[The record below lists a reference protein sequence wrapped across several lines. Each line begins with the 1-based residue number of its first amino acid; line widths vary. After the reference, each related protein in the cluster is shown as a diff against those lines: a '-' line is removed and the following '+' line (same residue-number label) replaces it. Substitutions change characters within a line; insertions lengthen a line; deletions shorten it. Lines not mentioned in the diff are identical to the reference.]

1 MEVFLNGIKNFLMM
15 INNNWPTIVVIIGLC
30 IMIYRK
36 IKDFVYLSEDE
47 KIKAAKEQL
56 SSVVLSLVSSA
67 EIQYKDY
74 QKAGEI
80 KRSQV
85 IDEIFKKYPILSKVT
100 DQEELL
106 QYIDDLI
113 DEALKTVREIVRTED
128 ANG

>member
-36 IKDFVYLSEDE
+36 IKDFIYLSEDE
-47 KIKAAKEQL
+47 KIRAAKEQL

-85 IDEIFKKYPILSKVT
+85 IDEIFKKYPVLSKVT

-106 QYIDDLI
+106 QYIDNLI

>member
-85 IDEIFKKYPILSKVT
+85 IDEIFKKYPVLSKVT

>member
-113 DEALKTVREIVRTED
+113 DEALKTVREIVRTQD
-128 ANG
+128 ANA

>member
-30 IMIYRK
+30 IIIYRK

-85 IDEIFKKYPILSKVT
+85 IDEIFKKYPVLSKVT

-106 QYIDDLI
+106 QYIDNLI

>member
-1 MEVFLNGIKNFLMM
+1 MEVFFNGIKNFLMM

-36 IKDFVYLSEDE
+36 IKDFIYLSEDE
-47 KIKAAKEQL
+47 KIRAAKEQL

-85 IDEIFKKYPILSKVT
+85 IDEIFKKYPVLSKVT

-106 QYIDDLI
+106 QYIDNLI
-113 DEALKTVREIVRTED
+113 DEALKTVREIVRTEG

>member
-30 IMIYRK
+30 IMVYQK

-106 QYIDDLI
+106 QYIDNLI
-113 DEALKTVREIVRTED
+113 DEALKTVREIVRTEG

>member
-30 IMIYRK
+30 IMVYRK

-106 QYIDDLI
+106 QYIDNLI
-113 DEALKTVREIVRTED
+113 DEALKTVREIVRTEG

>member
-30 IMIYRK
+30 IMVYRK

-85 IDEIFKKYPILSKVT
+85 IDEIFKKYPVLSKVT

>member
-30 IMIYRK
+30 IMVYRK

-106 QYIDDLI
+106 QYIDNLI

>member
-15 INNNWPTIVVIIGLC
+15 LNNNWPTIVVIIGLC

-80 KRSQV
+80 KSSQV

>member
-15 INNNWPTIVVIIGLC
+15 LNNNWPTIVVIIGLC

>member
-30 IMIYRK
+30 IMVYQK

-74 QKAGEI
+74 
-80 KRSQV
+80 
-85 IDEIFKKYPILSKVT
+85 
-100 DQEELL
+100 
-106 QYIDDLI
+106 
-113 DEALKTVREIVRTED
+113 
-128 ANG
+128 

>member
-30 IMIYRK
+30 IMVYRK

-56 SSVVLSLVSSA
+56 SSVVLSQVSSA

-106 QYIDDLI
+106 QYIDNLI
-113 DEALKTVREIVRTED
+113 DEALKTVREIVRTEG

>member
-30 IMIYRK
+30 IMVYRK

-47 KIKAAKEQL
+47 KIKVAKEQL

>member
-85 IDEIFKKYPILSKVT
+85 IDEIFKKYPVLSKVT

-106 QYIDDLI
+106 QYIDNLI
-113 DEALKTVREIVRTED
+113 DEALKTVREIVRTEGS
-128 ANG
+128 NG

>member
-1 MEVFLNGIKNFLMM
+1 MEVFFNGIKNFLMM

-36 IKDFVYLSEDE
+36 IKDFIYLSEDE
-47 KIKAAKEQL
+47 KIRAAKEQL

-85 IDEIFKKYPILSKVT
+85 IDEIFKKYPVLSKVT

-106 QYIDDLI
+106 QYIDNLI

>member
-85 IDEIFKKYPILSKVT
+85 IGEIFKKYPILSKVT

>member
-113 DEALKTVREIVRTED
+113 DEALKTVREIVRTEG

>member
-15 INNNWPTIVVIIGLC
+15 INDNWPTIVVVIGLC

-47 KIKAAKEQL
+47 KIKSAKEQL

-85 IDEIFKKYPILSKVT
+85 IDEIFKKYPVLSKVT

-106 QYIDDLI
+106 QYIDNLI
-113 DEALKTVREIVRTED
+113 DEALKTVREIVRTEGS
-128 ANG
+128 NG

>member
-30 IMIYRK
+30 IMVYRK

-74 QKAGEI
+74 
-80 KRSQV
+80 
-85 IDEIFKKYPILSKVT
+85 
-100 DQEELL
+100 
-106 QYIDDLI
+106 
-113 DEALKTVREIVRTED
+113 
-128 ANG
+128 

>member
-15 INNNWPTIVVIIGLC
+15 INDNWPTIVVVIGLC

-47 KIKAAKEQL
+47 KIKSAKEQL

-85 IDEIFKKYPILSKVT
+85 IDEIFKKYPVLSKVT

-106 QYIDDLI
+106 QYIDNLI

>member
-15 INNNWPTIVVIIGLC
+15 INNNWPTIIVIIGLC

-47 KIKAAKEQL
+47 KIRAAKEQL
-56 SSVVLSLVSSA
+56 SSIVLSLVSSA

-85 IDEIFKKYPILSKVT
+85 IDEIFKKYPVLGKVT

-106 QYIDDLI
+106 QYIDNLI
-113 DEALKTVREIVRTED
+113 DEALKTVREIVRTEES
-128 ANG
+128 NG